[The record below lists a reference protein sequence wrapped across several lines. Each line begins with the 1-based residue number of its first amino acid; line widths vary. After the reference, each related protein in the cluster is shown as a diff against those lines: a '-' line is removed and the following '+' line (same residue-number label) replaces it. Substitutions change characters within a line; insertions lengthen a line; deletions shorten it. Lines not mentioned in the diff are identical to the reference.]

1 MINEVNLMF
10 VEVNNVSKI
19 YKTGE
24 IEFRALDN
32 VSIAINQGEI
42 GAILGPSGSGKST
55 LLNLV
60 GGIDLADEG
69 EIIIDGRKISTLNDN
84 SLTEYRRESVG
95 FVFQFYNLIPNL
107 TVYENVEVAAHINKD
122 SRPIEEVLDAVG
134 MLELKDRFPRELS
147 GGQQQRASIAR
158 AIVKNPK
165 LLLCD
170 EPTGALDIKNAKEI
184 LELLTDINK
193 QFNTTILII
202 THNNA
207 ISYLAN
213 RIYKLRSGVLA
224 EEIINENI
232 LPAERIEW

>member
-1 MINEVNLMF
+1 MF

-24 IEFRALDN
+24 VEFRALDN
-32 VSIAINQGEI
+32 VSITLNQGEI

-55 LLNLV
+55 LLNLI
-60 GGIDLADEG
+60 GGIDLADKG
-69 EIIIDGRKISTLNDN
+69 EIIIDGTKISSLSDN

-107 TVYENVEVAAHINKD
+107 TVYENVEVAAHISKD
-122 SRPIEEVLDAVG
+122 SRSIEEVLDAVG
-134 MLELKDRFPRELS
+134 MLELKNRFPRELS
-147 GGQQQRASIAR
+147 GGQQQRVSIAR

-207 ISYLAN
+207 ISFLAN

>member
-1 MINEVNLMF
+1 MF

-19 YKTGE
+19 YKTGDV
-24 IEFRALDN
+24 EFRALDN
-32 VSIAINQGEI
+32 VSIALNQGEI

-55 LLNLV
+55 LLNLI
-60 GGIDLADEG
+60 GGIDLADKG
-69 EIIIDGRKISTLNDN
+69 EIIIDGTKISSLSDN

-107 TVYENVEVAAHINKD
+107 TVYENVEVAAHISKD
-122 SRPIEEVLDAVG
+122 SRSIEEVLDAVG

-147 GGQQQRASIAR
+147 GGQQQRVSIAR

-207 ISYLAN
+207 ISFLAN
-213 RIYKLRSGVLA
+213 RIYKLRSGVLS
-224 EEIINENI
+224 EEIINVNI